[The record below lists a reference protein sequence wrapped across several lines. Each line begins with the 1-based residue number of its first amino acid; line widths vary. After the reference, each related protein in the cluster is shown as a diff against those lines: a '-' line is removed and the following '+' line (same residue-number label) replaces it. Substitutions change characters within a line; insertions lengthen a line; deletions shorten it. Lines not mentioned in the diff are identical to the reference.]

1 MPTRTRLIR
10 KKLQKRPNGSTFS
23 RYATIKYP
31 EIPLSEDD
39 VYLTTGTTDRL
50 DLLAHSLYQDVDLW
64 WVIATAN
71 PGVVRR
77 DSLCLKPGIEIRI
90 PRDVN
95 GIKSQFEEINSK

>member
-10 KKLQKRPNGSTFS
+10 KKSQKRKNGSTFS

-31 EIPLSEDD
+31 EIPLTEDD
-39 VYLTTGTTDRL
+39 IYITTGVRDRL
-50 DLLAHSLYQDVDLW
+50 DTLAYTFYRDVDFW
-64 WVIATAN
+64 WIIATAN
-71 PGVVRR
+71 PGIARR

-95 GIKSQFEEINSK
+95 GIISEFEELNSR

>member
-1 MPTRTRLIR
+1 MPTRIRLIR
-10 KKLQKRPNGSTFS
+10 KKTQKKPNGSTFS
-23 RYATIKYP
+23 RYSTIKYP

-39 VYLTTGTTDRL
+39 IYLTTGAADRL

-64 WVIATAN
+64 WIIATAN

-95 GIKSQFEEINSK
+95 DIISQFEEINNR